1 MTIFKKTDNTIF
13 LQENS
18 KKRISFIGQPNTGKS
33 TFFNRITNAGASV
46 ANWPGLTVELLQ
58 AEINLNGELIE
69 FVDLPGI
76 YDLDG
81 FTEDEKVVQ
90 KFLENYS
97 IDLIVVVINASQI
110 DRQVRIALQIKLLGF
125 STVVILNMVDEAKS
139 YGVFINKVRLSERLK
154 IPVFSVSA
162 KYDIGCDVA
171 LDGIIRTLNKNP
183 HKHKVNHLIEC
194 LKINPIT
201 ELEIESILQET
212 VQMPP
217 LTQRTF
223 TNRLDKWLLHPILGL
238 PLFFSVMFLVF
249 WFLWSVGIPT
259 AGPISIGTDWF
270 QKQILNLIISPFP
283 EIIQDFIIN
292 GLWNGFATILSFL
305 PLVSLFFIIMSTLE
319 DSGYLSRSAYLMDAL
334 MKYLGLDGRAF
345 VLQMMGFGCNVPAI
359 MGTRVMR
366 SRTMRL
372 LSMLIIPLA
381 LCSARLQVFVF
392 ILAAIF
398 PNRNGVFALFALYM
412 ISFFVA
418 FAVAAILSLSNQFKS
433 QDPFVLELP
442 PYRLPTIKQ
451 IIMKVWGE
459 IKQFITKVTLFMLIG
474 TSLIWLLTAL
484 PPGAEGLDTW
494 AGQIGKIFS
503 PIMDPIG
510 INPFLTVS
518 LIFGFVAKEVQLA
531 GLSVIY
537 GLNSDA
543 LGVRLGQDLTFSQG
557 FSYCLFSLLY
567 IPCLTTLSTIWGESR
582 SIKFTLMS
590 VLFSL
595 ITAWT
600 TSFIFYQG
608 TQLLIFSE
616 ILK

>member
-1 MTIFKKTDNTIF
+1 MAIFQKTEAIIPS
-13 LQENS
+13 QENK

-58 AEINLNGELIE
+58 AEVNLNGQLVE

-81 FTEDEKVVQ
+81 FTEDERVVQ

-97 IDLIVVVINASQI
+97 IDLIVIVINASQI
-110 DRQVRIALQIKLLGF
+110 DRQVRIALQVKFLGF
-125 STVVILNMVDEAKS
+125 PAVVILNMVDEAKS
-139 YGVFINKVRLSERLK
+139 YGVLINKVKLSEYLEMP
-154 IPVFSVSA
+154 IFSVSA
-162 KYDIGCDVA
+162 KYGSGCDIAFEGIRRA
-171 LDGIIRTLNKNP
+171 LKEQSR
-183 HKHKVNHLIEC
+183 KHKIDHLVEY
-194 LKINPIT
+194 LKANPIAESKI
-201 ELEIESILQET
+201 ELILQET

-217 LTQRTF
+217 LTQVTF
-223 TNRLDKWLLHPILGL
+223 TNRLDKWLLHPIFGL

-249 WFLWSVGIPT
+249 WFLWSIGIPT
-259 AGPISIGTDWF
+259 AEPIDIIIEWF
-270 QKQILNLIISPFP
+270 EEQILSLIISPLP

-292 GLWNGFATILSFL
+292 GPWNGLATILSFL
-305 PLVSLFFIIMSTLE
+305 PLVALFFVVMSALE

-334 MKYLGLDGRAF
+334 MKHLGLDGRAF

-398 PNRNGVFALFALYM
+398 PNQNGAFALFALYIVSFL
-412 ISFFVA
+412 ISFI
-418 FAVAAILSLSNQFKS
+418 VAAILSLSNQFKS
-433 QDPFVLELP
+433 RDPFVLELP
-442 PYRLPTIKQ
+442 PYRLPTFRQ
-451 IIMKVWGE
+451 IGTKVWGE
-459 IKQFITKVTLFMLIG
+459 IKQFVTKVTLFMLIG
-474 TSLIWLLTAL
+474 TSSIWLLTAL
-484 PPGAEGLDTW
+484 PPGAEGLDTL
-494 AGQIGKIFS
+494 AGQMGKFFS
-503 PIMDPIG
+503 PIMNPIG

-531 GLSVIY
+531 GLAVIY
-537 GLNSDA
+537 GLNNDA
-543 LGVRLGQDLTFSQG
+543 LGIKLGQDLTFAQG

-567 IPCLTTLSTIWGESR
+567 IPCLTTLSTIWGESH
-582 SIKFTLMS
+582 SVKFTILS

-595 ITAWT
+595 VTAWIV
-600 TSFIFYQG
+600 SFIFYQG
-608 TQLLIFSE
+608 VQFLIPSI
-616 ILK
+616 ILS

>member
-1 MTIFKKTDNTIF
+1 M
-13 LQENS
+13 
-18 KKRISFIGQPNTGKS
+18 
-33 TFFNRITNAGASV
+33 A
-46 ANWPGLTVELLQ
+46 
-58 AEINLNGELIE
+58 
-69 FVDLPGI
+69 
-76 YDLDG
+76 
-81 FTEDEKVVQ
+81 
-90 KFLENYS
+90 
-97 IDLIVVVINASQI
+97 
-110 DRQVRIALQIKLLGF
+110 
-125 STVVILNMVDEAKS
+125 DEAKS
-139 YGVFINKVRLSERLK
+139 YGVFIDKVKLSERLE
-154 IPVFSVSA
+154 IPIFSVSA
-162 KYDIGCDVA
+162 KYGIGCNIA
-171 LDGIIRTLNKNP
+171 LDGILRTLRKQS
-183 HKHKVNHLIEC
+183 HKHKINNLIEC
-194 LKINPIT
+194 LKTNPIT
-201 ELEIESILQET
+201 EREIESILQET

-217 LTQRTF
+217 LTQITS
-223 TNRLDKWLLHPILGL
+223 TNRLDKWLLHPFFGL
-238 PLFFSVMFLVF
+238 PLFFLVMFLVF

-259 AGPISIGTDWF
+259 ASPIDTTTNWI
-270 QKQILNLIISPFP
+270 QRQILSPAIILLP

-305 PLVSLFFIIMSTLE
+305 PLIAMFFVIMSTLE

-334 MKYLGLDGRAF
+334 MKHLGLDGRAF

-398 PNRNGVFALFALYM
+398 PNQNGAFALFALYI
-412 ISFFVA
+412 ISFVVA
-418 FAVAAILSLSNQFKS
+418 FIVAAILSLSNQFKS

-451 IIMKVWGE
+451 IVMKVWGE
-459 IKQFITKVTLFMLIG
+459 LKQFITKVTLFMLIG

-494 AGQIGKIFS
+494 AGQIGKFFS

-518 LIFGFVAKEVQLA
+518 LIFGFVAKEIQLA
-531 GLSVIY
+531 GLAVIY
-537 GLNSDA
+537 GLNNDA
-543 LGVRLGQDLTFSQG
+543 LSIKLGQDLTFIEG

-567 IPCLTTLSTIWGESR
+567 IPCLTTLSTIWGESH
-582 SIKFTLMS
+582 SIKFTVMS

-595 ITAWT
+595 MTAWII
-600 TSFIFYQG
+600 SFIFYQG
-608 TQLLIFSE
+608 AQLLTLLF
-616 ILK
+616 

>member
-1 MTIFKKTDNTIF
+1 MAIFKKTEITVSSQKDD
-13 LQENS
+13 

-58 AEINLNGELIE
+58 VEIRLNDQLIE

-90 KFLENYS
+90 KFLENYL

-110 DRQVRIALQIKLLGF
+110 DRQIKIALQIKSLGF
-125 STVVILNMVDEAKS
+125 PVVVILNMADEAKS
-139 YGVFINKVRLSERLK
+139 YGVFIDKLKLSERLE
-154 IPVFSVSA
+154 IPIFSVSA
-162 KYDIGCDVA
+162 KYGIGCNIA
-171 LDGIIRTLNKNP
+171 LNGIIRILKEQSY
-183 HKHKVNHLIEC
+183 KHKASHLIEC
-194 LKINPIT
+194 LKKNPIT
-201 ELEIESILQET
+201 EIEIGSILQET

-217 LTQRTF
+217 LTQITL
-223 TNRLDKWLLHPILGL
+223 TNRLDKWLLHPIFGL
-238 PLFFSVMFLVF
+238 PLFFLIMFLVF

-259 AGPISIGTDWF
+259 AGPIDIATNWF
-270 QKQILNLIISPFP
+270 QKQVLTLIISYFP
-283 EIIQDFIIN
+283 LIIQDFIIN

-305 PLVSLFFIIMSTLE
+305 PLVSLFFIVMSALE
-319 DSGYLSRSAYLMDAL
+319 DSGYFSRSAYLMDAL

-359 MGTRVMR
+359 MGTRIMR

-398 PNRNGVFALFALYM
+398 PNQNGAFALFALYI
-412 ISFFVA
+412 ISFLVA
-418 FAVAAILSLSNQFKS
+418 FLIAAILSLSSQFKS

-442 PYRLPTIKQ
+442 PYRLPTIRQ
-451 IIMKVWGE
+451 IITKVWGE
-459 IKQFITKVTLFMLIG
+459 LKQFVTKVTLFMLIG

-494 AGQIGKIFS
+494 AGQIGKFFA
-503 PIMDPIG
+503 PVMNPIG

-518 LIFGFVAKEVQLA
+518 LIFGFVAKEIQLA
-531 GLSVIY
+531 GLAVIY
-537 GLNSDA
+537 GLNNDA
-543 LGVRLGQDLTFSQG
+543 LGIKLSQDLTFTQG

-567 IPCLTTLSTIWGESR
+567 IPCLTTLSTIWSESH
-582 SIKFTLMS
+582 SIRFTIMS
-590 VLFSL
+590 VLLSL

-600 TSFIFYQG
+600 VSFIFYQG
-608 TQLLIFSE
+608 TQLLALFF
-616 ILK
+616 

>member
-1 MTIFKKTDNTIF
+1 MTIFKKIENTIF
-13 LQENS
+13 SEKNS
-18 KKRISFIGQPNTGKS
+18 KKRISFVGQPNTGKS

-90 KFLENYS
+90 EFLENYP

-139 YGVFINKVRLSERLK
+139 YGVFINKVKLSERLK

-171 LDGIIRTLNKNP
+171 LDGIIRTLNQNP

-194 LKINPIT
+194 LKANPIT

-259 AGPISIGTDWF
+259 AGPISVGTDWF
-270 QKQILNLIISPFP
+270 QKQILDLIISPFP
-283 EIIQDFIIN
+283 EIIQDFITN

-305 PLVSLFFIIMSTLE
+305 PLVSLFFIVMSTLE

-398 PNRNGVFALFALYM
+398 PNQNGVFALFALYM

-442 PYRLPTIKQ
+442 PYRLPTIRQ

-459 IKQFITKVTLFMLIG
+459 IKQFITKVTLFMLVG

-537 GLNSDA
+537 GLNNDA
-543 LGVRLGQDLTFSQG
+543 LGAKLGQDLTFSQG

-582 SIKFTLMS
+582 SIKFTIMS

-595 ITAWT
+595 ITAWI

-608 TQLLIFSE
+608 TQFLIFSE